1 MEEFREALTA
11 KELSVELSKDA
22 KTIDYNYLL
31 RRAGSQEAMRRIY
44 HVAEYELR
52 HWPSGED
59 KWGQSISEFYASHNP
74 DSDGHWWT
82 VMRLNELM
90 GSPLKL
96 NPLPE
101 WDKARSG
108 I

>member
-1 MEEFREALTA
+1 MEEFSEYFSE
-11 KELSVELSKDA
+11 KELSAELSKDA
-22 KTIDYNYLL
+22 KSIDYNYLL
-31 RRAGSQEAMRRIY
+31 HRAGSQEAMRRIY

-52 HWPSGED
+52 HWHGGED
-59 KWGQSISEFYASHNP
+59 KWQKSVNEFYASHDP
-74 DSDGHWWT
+74 DSDGQWWM

-101 WDKARSG
+101 WDKPHSG
-108 I
+108 A